1 MGRIYK
7 NRLAL
12 ICTALLAAM
21 CSSEDEI
28 PPVKA
33 ALKVMSFNI
42 RMTTEADTGDLSW
55 ESRRESC
62 VRMIRDVRPG
72 VIGMQEPR
80 PEQRTYLSEALP
92 EYGQFYIAEDE
103 NHPENQCGH
112 MSLFYLTS
120 EYTLLDR
127 GYFWLS
133 ETPDVPSMPWNTTDG
148 NYRTTLWVHLKENV
162 TQKEFY
168 FFTTH
173 LPYKAEND
181 EPRLLC
187 ARLNVAK
194 MKEIAGRGM
203 PVFIAGDMNASYA
216 TDDKRRSCLNPYY
229 EWMWSGRD
237 AAPDSDREYSFNN
250 FGLSEAKS
258 TWNYDHIFYR
268 RVTPVQFRT
277 ITCADYGV
285 RFVSDHYPIVLTAE
299 F

>member
-28 PPVKA
+28 PPVKTT
-33 ALKVMSFNI
+33 LKVMSFNI

-133 ETPDVPSMPWNTTDG
+133 ETPDVPSMP
-148 NYRTTLWVHLKENV
+148 
-162 TQKEFY
+162 
-168 FFTTH
+168 
-173 LPYKAEND
+173 
-181 EPRLLC
+181 
-187 ARLNVAK
+187 
-194 MKEIAGRGM
+194 
-203 PVFIAGDMNASYA
+203 
-216 TDDKRRSCLNPYY
+216 
-229 EWMWSGRD
+229 
-237 AAPDSDREYSFNN
+237 
-250 FGLSEAKS
+250 
-258 TWNYDHIFYR
+258 
-268 RVTPVQFRT
+268 
-277 ITCADYGV
+277 
-285 RFVSDHYPIVLTAE
+285 
-299 F
+299 